1 MMSIN
6 LSDISGLKINGAD
19 YWCITNGTSNSE
31 TVHLLQKTDLSKKV
45 KHWKAWKFIVTFTNG
60 WQNDKV

>member
-31 TVHLLQKTDLSKKV
+31 TVHLLQKTDLSQKV
-45 KHWKAWKFIVTFTNG
+45 KH
-60 WQNDKV
+60 